1 MFEGRIYKI
10 SCIRSDVK
18 QFYVGQSVEKFLET
32 RWNEHK
38 RNAEQL
44 LTKKR
49 SKNDRGKAIKLHQA
63 MLTYGVDSMIIKE
76 LEFYEYKDKNELLN
90 KLDER
95 ENYFIDTCN
104 LKKEGNGW
112 NKNSASRIKRP
123 LGQDTIETWDSKAK
137 EYGVGTR
144 QLMHQVNKKG
154 LSVEEAV
161 IVINALNKKPTRL
174 YSYGMQTYKVIKE
187 LQPYNKNNVDKKT
200 LESRIRTLINDNRLR
215 INLDKEKNIETVFL
229 IDSIFDPVSSRGEII
244 VITPD
249 GEEKGKTIIE
259 LWEKLLAKYPDYV
272 PDKYNTIQ
280 NRINGKRLI
289 NGKRPKVKW
298 TYEQAFGFQYPPDF
312 KEAEGLIKNEGYQ
325 WGEIDGKQKI
335 PSFKNDVKTKT
346 NIIILHSIS
355 TIYFKEQDW
364 CDAYKLTDRKQIKKL
379 RDEGKTN
386 EEILKYYGKEI

>member
-95 ENYFIDTCN
+95 ENYFIDTYN
-104 LKKEGNGW
+104 LKEEGIGW

-154 LSVEEAV
+154 LSIEEAV
-161 IVINALNKKPTRL
+161 IVINELNKKPIRL

-187 LQPYNKNNVDKKT
+187 LEPFNKNNVDKKT
-200 LESRIRTLINDNRLR
+200 LQTRIRTLINKNKLR
-215 INLDKEKNIETVFL
+215 IDLDKEKNIETVFL

-259 LWEKLLAKYPDYV
+259 LWEKLLPKYPDYV
-272 PDKYNTIQ
+272 PDKYNTVQ
-280 NRINGKRLI
+280 NRINGKRF
-289 NGKRPKVKW
+289 KVK
-298 TYEQAFGFQYPPDF
+298 
-312 KEAEGLIKNEGYQ
+312 
-325 WGEIDGKQKI
+325 
-335 PSFKNDVKTKT
+335 
-346 NIIILHSIS
+346 
-355 TIYFKEQDW
+355 
-364 CDAYKLTDRKQIKKL
+364 
-379 RDEGKTN
+379 
-386 EEILKYYGKEI
+386 

>member
-1 MFEGRIYKI
+1 MESELFEGRIYKI
-10 SCIRSDVK
+10 SCTRSDVK
-18 QFYVGQSVEKFLET
+18 QFYVGQSVEKSLEI
-32 RWNEHK
+32 RWNKHK
-38 RNAEQL
+38 RDAEQL

-95 ENYFIDTCN
+95 ENYFIDTYN
-104 LKKEGNGW
+104 LKKDGIGW

-123 LGQDTIETWDSKAK
+123 LGQDTRKTWESIAK
-137 EYGVGTR
+137 EHGVGTR
-144 QLMHQVNKKG
+144 QLMYQVNEKG
-154 LSVEEAV
+154 LSIEEAV
-161 IVINALNKKPTRL
+161 IVINELNKKPTRL
-174 YSYGMQTYKVIKE
+174 YSYGRQTYKVIKE
-187 LQPYNKNNVDKKT
+187 LQPYNKHNVDKKT
-200 LESRIRTLINDNRLR
+200 LETRIRTLIKDNKLR
-215 INLDKEKNIETVFL
+215 IDLNKEKNIETVFL
-229 IDSIFDPVSSRGEII
+229 IDSIFAPISSRGEII

-259 LWEKLLAKYPDYV
+259 LWEKLLPEYPDYV
-272 PDKYNTIQ
+272 PDKYPTITS
-280 NRINGKRLI
+280 RM
-289 NGKRPKVKW
+289 GKRPKW
-298 TYEQAFGFQYPPDF
+298 TYEQVFGFRFPPDF
-312 KEAEGLIKNEGYQ
+312 KEAEDLINNKGYQ

-335 PSFKNDVKTKT
+335 PSFKKDYKTRT
-346 NIIILHSIS
+346 NPIILHSIS

-386 EEILKYYGKEI
+386 EEILEYYKKEI

>member
-18 QFYVGQSVEKFLET
+18 QFYVGQSVEKSLET
-32 RWNEHK
+32 RWNQHK

-63 MLTYGVDSMIIKE
+63 MLTYGVNSMIIKE

-95 ENYFIDTCN
+95 ENYFIDTYN
-104 LKKEGNGW
+104 LKEEGIGW

-123 LGQDTIETWDSKAK
+123 LGQDTIETWDSKSK

-154 LSVEEAV
+154 LSIEEAV
-161 IVINALNKKPTRL
+161 IVINELNKKPIRL

-187 LQPYNKNNVDKKT
+187 LEPFNKNNVDKKT
-200 LESRIRTLINDNRLR
+200 LETRIRTLINKNKLR
-215 INLDKEKNIETVFL
+215 IDLDKEKNIETVFL

-259 LWEKLLAKYPDYV
+259 LWKKLLSKYPDYV
-272 PDKYNTIQ
+272 PDNYNRVQ
-280 NRINGKRLI
+280 NRINGKRF
-289 NGKRPKVKW
+289 KVKW
-298 TYEQAFGFQYPPDF
+298 TYEQAFGFHYPPGF
-312 KEAEGLIKNEGYQ
+312 EEVEELIKHKGYQ

-335 PSFKNDVKTKT
+335 PSFKNDYKATT
-346 NIIILHSIS
+346 NPIILHSIS

>member
-1 MFEGRIYKI
+1 LFEGRIYKI
-10 SCIRSDVK
+10 YCTRSDVK
-18 QFYVGQSVEKFLET
+18 QFYVGQTTEENLEI
-32 RWNEHK
+32 RWNKHK
-38 RNAEQL
+38 RDAEQL

-49 SKNDRGKAIKLHQA
+49 LKIDRGKAIRLHQA
-63 MLTYGVDSMIIKE
+63 INLFGVDAMMIKP

-95 ENYFIDTCN
+95 ENYFIDTYN
-104 LKKEGNGW
+104 LKKEGIGW

-123 LGQDTIETWDSKAK
+123 LGQDTIETWDSRAK

-154 LSVEEAV
+154 LSIEEAV

-215 INLDKEKNIETVFL
+215 IDLDKEKNIETVFL

-259 LWEKLLAKYPDYV
+259 LWKKLLPKYPDYV
-272 PDKYNTIQ
+272 PDNYNTVQ
-280 NRINGKRLI
+280 NRINGKRF
-289 NGKRPKVKW
+289 KVNW

-335 PSFKNDVKTKT
+335 PSFKNDYKTTT
-346 NIIILHSIS
+346 NPIILHSIS

>member
-18 QFYVGQSVEKFLET
+18 QFYVGQSVEKSLET
-32 RWNEHK
+32 RWNQHK

-95 ENYFIDTCN
+95 ENYFIDTYN
-104 LKKEGNGW
+104 LKEEGIGW

-154 LSVEEAV
+154 LSIEEAV
-161 IVINALNKKPTRL
+161 IVINELNKKPIRL

-187 LQPYNKNNVDKKT
+187 LEPFNKNNVDKKT
-200 LESRIRTLINDNRLR
+200 LETRIRTLINKNKLR
-215 INLDKEKNIETVFL
+215 IDLDKEKNIETVFL

-259 LWEKLLAKYPDYV
+259 LWKKLLSKYPDYV
-272 PDKYNTIQ
+272 PDNYNRVQ
-280 NRINGKRLI
+280 NRINGKRF
-289 NGKRPKVKW
+289 KVKW
-298 TYEQAFGFQYPPDF
+298 TYEQAFGFHYPPDF
-312 KEAEGLIKNEGYQ
+312 EEAEELIKHKGYQ

-335 PSFKNDVKTKT
+335 PSFKNDYKTTT
-346 NIIILHSIS
+346 NPIILHSIS